1 MLVDLQRADCFFEAV
16 GAKHKARVAKRRQTW
31 QLVKEAAAI

>member
-1 MLVDLQRADCFFEAV
+1 VNKAKLEKRIAEERADHQLRMD
-16 GAKHKARVAKRRQTW
+16 KLSKAW

>member
-1 MLVDLQRADCFFEAV
+1 MKAKLEKRIAEERANHE
-16 GAKHKARVAKRRQTW
+16 ARVAKLNQAW

>member
-1 MLVDLQRADCFFEAV
+1 MKARLGKRIAEERADHE
-16 GAKHKARVAKRRQTW
+16 ARVAKLSQAW